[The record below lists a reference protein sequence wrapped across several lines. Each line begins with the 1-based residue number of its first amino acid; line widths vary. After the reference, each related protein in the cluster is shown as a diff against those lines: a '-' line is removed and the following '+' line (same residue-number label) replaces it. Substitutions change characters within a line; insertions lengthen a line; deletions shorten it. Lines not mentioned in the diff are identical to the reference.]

1 MRSLS
6 LIILAATPFPALAE
20 DFALSSDVG
29 AVTLYPQGATITRH
43 VPYSIPAGQ
52 HQLILTDLPRSTPLA
67 SVRVAVEGAAMGS
80 VTTRRD
86 FVPPRTEKDTAA
98 LQAARAEVERLED
111 ELRDARAAVET
122 IRLEAEAARARV
134 AFLEKLGEGEGVTEL
149 DIAELR
155 DLSAMIGEET
165 LAALRNAQDA
175 ERRADAAARSL
186 EDLEEELERAKQAE
200 AALVP
205 EDEDRAML
213 AVAVSAEAAAD
224 GVLTVTYNTDAA
236 GWEPVYDLRLDRT
249 SGTLTLERGAYVAQ
263 STGENWQAAELTL
276 STVRPSEQ
284 TAPSEVWPWLR
295 RIYEEQVPQPPIPL
309 ARSDA
314 ESDMAAGAAKE
325 EAMAVMPEPVAAA
338 ADFDGLS
345 VTYSYPGTVS
355 VATGADRVRLALGT
369 LETQAE
375 TVAKAVPLNDPSAF
389 LVAEFT
395 NDMGELILP
404 TAEASFYLDGRF
416 VGQRHLDLIS
426 AGEEAEL
433 SFGPIEGLR
442 LTRTVEDRAEGDRGV
457 ISKSNRISETVRIEV
472 ENLTGESWALRVLDR
487 VPYSEQEDLK
497 INWEATPAPTAE
509 GVDDKRG
516 VLAWEFELGAGD
528 TQEIRL
534 EHTIQWPDGMM
545 LR

>member
-6 LIILAATPFPALAE
+6 LIILAALPFPALAE
-20 DFALSSDVG
+20 DFALTSDVG
-29 AVTLYPQGATITRH
+29 AVTLYPQGATITRQ

-80 VTTRRD
+80 VTARRD
-86 FVPPRTEKDTAA
+86 FVPPRTEEETAA
-98 LQAARAEVERLED
+98 LQTARAEVERLED
-111 ELRDARAAVET
+111 ELRDARAAVDT

-134 AFLEKLGEGEGVTEL
+134 AFLEKLGEGEGVTAL
-149 DIAELR
+149 DIAALR

-165 LAALRNAQDA
+165 LAALRTAQDA
-175 ERRADAAARSL
+175 ERRADAVARSL
-186 EDLEEELERAKQAE
+186 EDLEDELKRAKQAE

-205 EDEDRAML
+205 EEEDRAML
-213 AVAVSAEAAAD
+213 AVAVSADAETD

-236 GWEPVYDLRLDRT
+236 GWEPVYDLRLDRK
-249 SGTLTLERGAYVAQ
+249 SGALTLERGAYVAQ

-295 RIYEEQVPQPPIPL
+295 RIYEEPPMQPVPL
-309 ARSDA
+309 ARSVA

-325 EAMAVMPEPVAAA
+325 EALAVSPEAIVAA

-345 VTYSYPGTVS
+345 VTYSYPGTVD

-395 NDMGELILP
+395 NDTGELILP

-416 VGQRHLDLIS
+416 VGQRYLDLIP
-426 AGEEAEL
+426 AGEAAEL
-433 SFGPIEGLR
+433 SFGPIDGLR
-442 LTRTVEDRAEGDRGV
+442 LLRTVEDRAEGDRGV
-457 ISKSNRISETVRIEV
+457 ISKSNRIEETVRIEV
-472 ENLTGESWALRVLDR
+472 ENLTGESWPLRVLDR
-487 VPYSEQEDLK
+487 VPVSEQEDLK
-497 INWEATPAPTAE
+497 ISWEATPTPAE
-509 GVDDKRG
+509 ETVDDKRG
-516 VLAWEFELGAGD
+516 VLAWEFELGAGERR
-528 TQEIRL
+528 EIRL
-534 EHTIQWPDGMM
+534 SHTIKWPDGMV

>member
-6 LIILAATPFPALAE
+6 LIILAALPFPALAE
-20 DFALSSDVG
+20 DFALSSDVD
-29 AVTLYPQGATITRH
+29 AVTLYPQGATITRQ

-80 VTTRRD
+80 VTARRD
-86 FVPPRTEKDTAA
+86 FVPPRTEEETAA

-111 ELRDARAAVET
+111 ELRNARAAVET

-134 AFLEKLGEGEGVTEL
+134 AFLEKLGEGEGVTAL
-149 DIAELR
+149 DIAALR
-155 DLSAMIGEET
+155 DLSSMIGEET
-165 LAALRNAQDA
+165 LAALRAAQDA
-175 ERRADAAARSL
+175 ERRAEAQARSL
-186 EDLEEELERAKQAE
+186 EDMEEELERAKQAE

-205 EDEDRAML
+205 EDENRAML
-213 AVAVSAEAAAD
+213 AVAVSAEVATE

-236 GWEPVYDLRLDRT
+236 GWEPVYDLRLDRS
-249 SGTLTLERGAYVAQ
+249 SGALTLERGAYVSQ

-295 RIYEEQVPQPPIPL
+295 RIYEEPPMHPVPL
-309 ARSDA
+309 ARSAAD
-314 ESDMAAGAAKE
+314 SDMAAGAAKE
-325 EAMAVMPEPVAAA
+325 EALAVSPEAIVAS

-345 VTYSYPGTVS
+345 VTYSYPGTVD

-389 LVAEFT
+389 LVASFT

-416 VGQRHLDLIS
+416 VGQRYLDMIP

-433 SFGPIEGLR
+433 SFGPIDGLR

-457 ISKSNRISETVRIEV
+457 ISKSNRIQEKVRIEV
-472 ENLTGESWALRVLDR
+472 ENLTGEAWPLRVLDR
-487 VPYSEQEDLK
+487 VPVSEQDDLK
-497 INWEATPAPTAE
+497 ITWEATPSPAQE
-509 GVDDKRG
+509 RVDDKRG
-516 VLAWEFELGAGD
+516 VLAWEFDLAAGE

-534 EHTIQWPDGMM
+534 SHTIEWPDGMV
-545 LR
+545 LH

>member
-6 LIILAATPFPALAE
+6 LIILAALPFPALAE
-20 DFALSSDVG
+20 DFALTSDVG
-29 AVTLYPQGATITRH
+29 AVTLYPHGATITRQ

-52 HQLILTDLPRSTPLA
+52 HQLILTDLPRETPLA

-80 VTTRRD
+80 VTARRD
-86 FVPPRTEKDTAA
+86 FVPPRSDAENAA
-98 LQAARAEVERLED
+98 LEAAQDEVERLED
-111 ELRDARAAVET
+111 ALRDARAAVKT

-134 AFLEKLGEGEGVTEL
+134 AFLEKLGEGEGVTAL
-149 DIAELR
+149 DIAALR

-165 LAALRNAQDA
+165 LAALRTAQDA
-175 ERRADAAARSL
+175 ERRADAVSRSL

-213 AVAVSAEAAAD
+213 AVAVSAEAAAE

-236 GWEPVYDLRLDRT
+236 GWEPVYDLRLDRA
-249 SGTLTLERGAYVAQ
+249 SGALTLERGAYVAQ
-263 STGENWQAAELTL
+263 STGENWEAAELTL

-295 RIYEEQVPQPPIPL
+295 RIYEEQMPQPPMPL
-309 ARSDA
+309 SRSTA
-314 ESDMAAGAAKE
+314 QADMAAGSAKE
-325 EAMAVMPEPVAAA
+325 EAMAIMPEPVTAA

-345 VTYSYPGTVS
+345 VTYSYPGRVS

-375 TVAKAVPLNDPSAF
+375 TVARAVPLNDASAF

-404 TAEASFYLDGRF
+404 TSEASFYLDGRF
-416 VGQRHLDLIS
+416 VGQRYIDLIAS
-426 AGEEAEL
+426 GEEAEL
-433 SFGPIEGLR
+433 SFGPIDGLR

-457 ISKSNRISETVRIEV
+457 ISKSSRMTETVRIEV
-472 ENLTGESWALRVLDR
+472 ENLTGEAWPLRVLDR

-497 INWEATPAPTAE
+497 ITWTASPEPAET

-516 VLAWEFELGAGD
+516 VLAWEFDLPAGE
-528 TQEIRL
+528 TETIRL
-534 EHTIQWPDGMM
+534 EHTIEWPDGMI
-545 LR
+545 LQ

>member
-6 LIILAATPFPALAE
+6 LIILAALPFPALAE
-20 DFALSSDVG
+20 DFALTSDVG
-29 AVTLYPQGATITRH
+29 AVTLYPQGATVTRQ
-43 VPYSIPAGQ
+43 VPYTIPAGQ

-67 SVRVAVEGAAMGS
+67 SVRVAVDGAAMGS

-86 FVPPRTEKDTAA
+86 FVPPRTEEETAG

-149 DIAELR
+149 DITELR

-175 ERRADAAARSL
+175 ERRADAVARSL
-186 EDLEEELERAKQAE
+186 KDLEDELERAKQAE

-205 EDEDRAML
+205 EEEDRAML
-213 AVAVSAEAAAD
+213 AVAVSAEAAAE
-224 GVLTVTYNTDAA
+224 GMLTVTYNTDAA

-249 SGTLTLERGAYVAQ
+249 SGALTLERGAYVGQ
-263 STGENWQAAELTL
+263 STGENWQATELTL

-295 RIYEEQVPQPPIPL
+295 RIYNEPPMRPVPL
-309 ARSDA
+309 ARSAA
-314 ESDMAAGAAKE
+314 ESDMAAGAPME
-325 EAMAVMPEPVAAA
+325 EAMAVSPEPVVAA

-345 VTYSYPGTVS
+345 VTYSYPGTVA
-355 VATGADRVRLALGT
+355 VATGADRVRLSLGT
-369 LETQAE
+369 LEAQAE
-375 TVAKAVPLNDPSAF
+375 TVAKAVPLNDSSAF

-395 NDMGELILP
+395 NDTGELILP
-404 TAEASFYLDGRF
+404 SAEASFYLDGRF
-416 VGQRHLDLIS
+416 VGQRFLDLIP
-426 AGEEAEL
+426 AGEAAEL
-433 SFGPIEGLR
+433 SFGPIDGLR

-457 ISKSNRISETVRIEV
+457 ISKSNRIEETVRIEV
-472 ENLTGESWALRVLDR
+472 ENLTGETWPLRVLDR
-487 VPYSEQEDLK
+487 VPVSEQEDLE
-497 INWEATPAPTAE
+497 ISWEATPTPAE
-509 GVDDKRG
+509 ERVEDKRG
-516 VLAWEFELGAGD
+516 VLAWAFELGAGE

-534 EHTIQWPDGMM
+534 SHTIKWPDGMV